1 MELNLSTLTPVAVSV
16 ALTLAGLATGLIIRR
31 SVIPRLARAAGTT
44 ARADNVLV
52 AALRGPVVL
61 WSTMLGI
68 YLAAQIAP
76 IPGAA
81 GPLVRKLLVV
91 LLIVSIT
98 WSLGRAV
105 AAAVTTRATA
115 VGMLPSVN
123 LISNLARI
131 LVLALGGLVILQTL
145 GISITPLVTA
155 LGVGGL
161 AVGLALQD
169 TLANLFAGIHILVSR
184 QVRPRDYVR
193 LESGEEGYVQDVT
206 WRYTTIRQLPNNLTI
221 VPNAKLA
228 SAVITNFYL
237 PHLELAVLV
246 PVGVSYDSDLGRVE
260 SVTIAVGKEVMTDV
274 QGGVPEFDPFI
285 RYDTFGDSRI
295 TFTVILRGREV
306 VDQHLIRH
314 EFIKRLHSR
323 YRAEGIEIPFP
334 QRTVHLRTA
343 DAGGS
348 TRKPPRLPLTLR
360 AVFSEAP
367 CALRQLPTV
376 LGSHSL
382 SVRATYAAAVR
393 SPAANLFAETPAT
406 APSRGG
412 RG

>member
-1 MELNLSTLTPVAVSV
+1 MEVSLSTLIPVAVSA
-16 ALTLAGLATGLIIRR
+16 ALTLAGLVAGLIIRR
-31 SVIPRLARAAGTT
+31 LVIPRLARAMAGSA
-44 ARADNVLV
+44 ARADDILV

-61 WSTMLGI
+61 WSTMLGV
-68 YLAAQIAP
+68 YLAAEVAP
-76 IPGAA
+76 LPGAT
-81 GPLVRKLLVV
+81 GPVVRKALVG
-91 LLIVSIT
+91 LLILSVT

-105 AAAVTTRATA
+105 ATAVTARATA

-131 LVLALGGLVILQTL
+131 LVLALGGLVLLQTL

-169 TLANLFAGIHILVSR
+169 TLANLFAGIHILISR
-184 QVRPRDYVR
+184 QVRPGDYVR

-228 SAVITNFYL
+228 SAVLTNFYL
-237 PHLELAVLV
+237 PDQELAVLV
-246 PVGVSYDSDLGRVE
+246 PVGVSYDSDLDQVE
-260 SVTIAVGKEVMTDV
+260 RVTIAVGKEIMAEVK
-274 QGGVPEFDPFI
+274 GGVPGFDPFI
-285 RYDTFGDSRI
+285 RYNTFSDSSI
-295 TFTVILRGREV
+295 NFTVILRGREV

-323 YRAEGIEIPFP
+323 YRAQGIEIPFP

-343 DAGGS
+343 DG
-348 TRKPPRLPLTLR
+348 R
-360 AVFSEAP
+360 V
-367 CALRQLPTV
+367 PT
-376 LGSHSL
+376 
-382 SVRATYAAAVR
+382 
-393 SPAANLFAETPAT
+393 P
-406 APSRGG
+406 
-412 RG
+412 